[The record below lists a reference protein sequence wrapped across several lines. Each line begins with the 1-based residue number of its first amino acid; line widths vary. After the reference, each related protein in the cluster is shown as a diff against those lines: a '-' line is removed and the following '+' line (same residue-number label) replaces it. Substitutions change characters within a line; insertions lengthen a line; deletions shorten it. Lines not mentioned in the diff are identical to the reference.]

1 MAEPA
6 APIPRP
12 RLELSLLEAR
22 TRFVQLARL
31 ANLTRQST
39 IVTEGGRPVAAIV
52 PVDAALGATASSGS
66 AGGASASPAAPAP
79 SLPAASPSSSSSAA
93 PASDGP
99 AASASPLLSG
109 PVSALPAGSAS
120 SSPGRSGGPS
130 GSGSA
135 AGGSAAGWLRRI
147 ETLRADLQR
156 QHRALETALEEAW
169 RELDRV
175 RPPGSD
181 PGVDALRLAHSDVR
195 RRP

>member
-39 IVTEGGRPVAAIV
+39 IVTEGGRAVAAIV
-52 PVDAALGATASSGS
+52 PVDAVP
-66 AGGASASPAAPAP
+66 GASAVAAPPSSLPVASAP
-79 SLPAASPSSSSSAA
+79 S
-93 PASDGP
+93 
-99 AASASPLLSG
+99 
-109 PVSALPAGSAS
+109 PAGSAS
-120 SSPGRSGGPS
+120 SSPAPSSPSSPAESASSPAGSASSPAGSASSLPGDSASSPPAGSAGPG
-130 GSGSA
+130 GSGAS
-135 AGGSAAGWLRRI
+135 GGSAAGWLRRI

-195 RRP
+195 R